1 MASQQRLWLSGENVN
16 CLESYILIWLGENVQ
31 FTETML
37 KIQSE
42 VQSII
47 NCHKVFHDITKCL
60 SFIQDIKNEQIIIV
74 ADDQLGTQLIRL
86 VNESHHINTVYICY
100 PDNVPT
106 VEQST
111 MHGHTQIITI
121 PIVDLVKKLSID
133 HQVRQN
139 YEDSIAYSFVNKS
152 QSSVNPNTPN
162 YSFMVF
168 ESLIDIIL
176 LAQHTT
182 AMTDIINLCADEY
195 KDNEIEKRRINEF
208 RENYTPATSI
218 HWYTRDSFVY
228 RVLNKALRV
237 QNIDVLV
244 AFRFI
249 IKDIHE
255 QLSKLQQA
263 QNANFIKVYR
273 GQCIKRAQVQE
284 MKSNIGGIISFHHFL
299 STTLRRSKA
308 LEFIPGS
315 LADPNLVYVLLE
327 IECDQSPSPSVL
339 PKPFA
344 NVSKLSSML
353 SEREVLFALGSRFR
367 ICTVDYNEKD
377 QHYVV
382 KLQLVTNDL
391 PLSSVNNSSSELDE
405 LEKHTR
411 MYKSVLEQ
419 LSSTESDVMIYIV
432 AGNGARQQENTR
444 LALRYLRKAILMH
457 CSTQFRN
464 NRLTNLILAYICR
477 IYCEL
482 GGRNFSSRFAMRTFA
497 DDKRLRHVLDIAE
510 SLADCHSVFESYVEL
525 LERERRYV
533 PRGFTLPSAL
543 DRYRYTEDMRLYDS
557 QRELTILHYQ
567 KVLSIYAKSGM
578 SDQEVY
584 YQLSKKLDELL
595 RQEP

>member
-1 MASQQRLWLSGENVN
+1 MASRQRLSGENFN
-16 CLESYILIWLGENVQ
+16 YLESYILIWLGENAQ

-37 KIQSE
+37 KIQPE

-47 NCHKVFHDITKCL
+47 NCHKVFHDIIKCL
-60 SFIQDIKNEQIIIV
+60 SFIQDIKDEEIIIV
-74 ADDQLGTQLIRL
+74 ADDQLGTQLLRL
-86 VNESHHINTVYICY
+86 VNESHQINTVYICY
-100 PDNVPT
+100 TDNIPT
-106 VEQST
+106 VEEST
-111 MHGHTQIITI
+111 VHEHTKIIVT
-121 PIVDLVKKLSID
+121 PIADLAKKLSVD

-139 YEDSIAYSFVNKS
+139 YEDSMAYSFVNKS
-152 QSSVNPNTPN
+152 QSSINPNTPN
-162 YSFMVF
+162 CSFMVF
-168 ESLIDIIL
+168 ELLIDIIL
-176 LAQHTT
+176 LAQHTA

-195 KDNEIEKRRINEF
+195 KDNEIEKRRIDEF
-208 RENYTPATSI
+208 REKYTPATSI

-228 RVLNKALRV
+228 RILNKALRV

-263 QNANFIKVYR
+263 QNANSIKVYR

-284 MKSNIGGIISFHHFL
+284 MESNIGGIISFHHFL

-327 IECDQSPSPSVL
+327 IECDQSPSLSVL

-353 SEREVLFALGSRFR
+353 SEREVLFALGSRFQ

-377 QHYVV
+377 QHYVI

-391 PLSSVNNSSSELDE
+391 PLSSVENSSPELDE

-411 MYKSVLEQ
+411 MYKSVLEK

-432 AGNGARQQENTR
+432 AGNGACQQKNFP
-444 LALRYLRKAILMH
+444 LALRYLHKAILIH
-457 CSTQFRN
+457 CSIQSRN
-464 NRLTNLILAYICR
+464 DRLTDLILAYICR
-477 IYCEL
+477 IYCEQDECDFL
-482 GGRNFSSRFAMRTFA
+482 GRFATETFA
-497 DDKRLRHVLDIAE
+497 DDKRLRHVLNIAK
-510 SLADCHSVFESYVEL
+510 SLTDWHSVLESYVEL

-533 PRGFTLPSAL
+533 PHGFTPLSAL
-543 DRYRYTEDMRLYDS
+543 GRYRYMEDMRLYDS

-567 KVLSIYAKSGM
+567 KILSIYGKSGM
-578 SDQEVY
+578 MDQKVY
-584 YQLSKKLDELL
+584 YQLRKKLDELL